1 MFKNR
6 YWREYPLFLQVVLLL
21 LMMFSFTSFF
31 IAITQLLIPKLT
43 HVQIA
48 DLQNIS
54 ENSPRSYISAT
65 LLFQA
70 LTAAGIFLLPAI
82 LFAYLTHP
90 KPMQYLGLRKP
101 GKPIQWVLV
110 PLVMLGA
117 IILFLF
123 INSLFQQINLGS
135 NVKDIQEKHDSMV
148 KAFLNMQTTGDFI
161 KAFAIMAI
169 LPAISEE
176 MVFRG
181 ILMRLV
187 HRRSHRIGIAIAVSS
202 LIFAIVHYDP
212 AGLVAIFCAAIL
224 LGGIYYLTGSLWLSI
239 LAHLLNNGLQIIL
252 IYIGGQNKALKAFID
267 GDNLPWQ
274 MIIGGAI
281 LFASSFYLLWKNRT
295 PLPDN
300 WSDDFAGEERED
312 NFTQA

>member
-21 LMMFSFTSFF
+21 LMMFSFTSFV
-31 IAITQLLIPKLT
+31 IAIAQLLIPKLT
-43 HVQIA
+43 NVAMA
-48 DLQNIS
+48 DLQNIT
-54 ENSPRSYISAT
+54 ENSPRALINAA
-65 LLFQA
+65 LLFQS
-70 LTAAGIFLLPAI
+70 LTATGMFLLPAI
-82 LFAYLTHP
+82 LFTYLTHP

-110 PLVMLGA
+110 PLVMVGA
-117 IILFLF
+117 IVLFLF
-123 INSLFQQINLGS
+123 INELFQNLNLGS
-135 NVKDIQEKHDSMV
+135 NAKNMQDKHDSTI

-176 MVFRG
+176 MIFRG

-187 HRRSHRIGIAIAVSS
+187 HRRSHRIGISIATSS

-252 IYIGGQNKALKAFID
+252 IYLGGQNKALEAFID

-274 MIIGGAI
+274 MIIGGAV

-300 WSDDFAGEERED
+300 WSDDFAGEEREN

>member
-1 MFKNR
+1 M
-6 YWREYPLFLQVVLLL
+6 FLQVVLLL
-21 LMMFSFTSFF
+21 LMMFSFTSFV
-31 IAITQLLIPKLT
+31 IAIAQLLIPKLT
-43 HVQIA
+43 NVAMA
-48 DLQNIS
+48 DLQNIT
-54 ENSPRSYISAT
+54 ENSPRALINAA
-65 LLFQA
+65 LLFQL
-70 LTAAGIFLLPAI
+70 LTATGMFLLPAI
-82 LFAYLTHP
+82 LFTYLTHP

-110 PLVMLGA
+110 PLVMVGA
-117 IILFLF
+117 IVLFLF
-123 INSLFQQINLGS
+123 INELFQNLNLGS
-135 NVKDIQEKHDSMV
+135 NAKNMQDKHDSMI
-148 KAFLNMQTTGDFI
+148 KAFLNMQTMGDFI

-176 MVFRG
+176 MIFRG

-187 HRRSHRIGIAIAVSS
+187 HRRSHRIGIAIATSS

-252 IYIGGQNKALKAFID
+252 IYLGGQNKALEAFID

-274 MIIGGAI
+274 IIIGGAV
-281 LFASSFYLLWKNRT
+281 LFASSFYLLWKKRT

-300 WSDDFAGEERED
+300 WSDDFAGEEREN